1 MPAPDQ
7 EWGLSLL
14 PMSAPVYL
22 STGEGSADRDK
33 GEEPRKGQRVD
44 LKTRAGHR
52 VPCFKDKVYPR
63 PAQGVGGHARPPVAQ
78 GRALQDTEP

>member
-44 LKTRAGHR
+44 LKTRARHR